1 MSLLSQGGGPR
12 HVSGVD
18 LAPCICAGLLPRELN
33 VPDPVSPSGLGLHVA
48 PMGLSEEV
56 RLEKTRG
63 GHSGLPRSS
72 IKNCRLL
79 PHPPPAGTPY
89 PCLLFSIPQHVSSSL
104 LGHLLMYYVISYY
117 LMSPIRT
124 NSTRTGMFCVSFTV
138 LSKCL

>member
-79 PHPPPAGTPY
+79 PHPTPQLARLTPAY
-89 PCLLFSIPQHVSSSL
+89 SSL
-104 LGHLLMYYVISYY
+104 FHSMYLLVY
-117 LMSPIRT
+117 
-124 NSTRTGMFCVSFTV
+124 
-138 LSKCL
+138 